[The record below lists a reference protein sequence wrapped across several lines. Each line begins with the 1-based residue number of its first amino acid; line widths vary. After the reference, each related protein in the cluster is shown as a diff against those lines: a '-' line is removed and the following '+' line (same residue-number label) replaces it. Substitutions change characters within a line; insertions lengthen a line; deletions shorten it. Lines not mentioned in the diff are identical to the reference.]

1 MKKLLTFITIIIIGF
16 SFSDMITKKN
26 IYDLFINEDFEIIN
40 NNSYYIKENT
50 KDNYSSYLKYLDKDT
65 IDNNDELYS
74 MMYTI
79 LNNGYDKYTFTC
91 NYNCLNDI
99 DKIDSLKLSLI
110 NQLINPKNSYKE
122 IKTTYSTCNKVDLT
136 IIKKY
141 SDEDIKRINTELDNI
156 IKKLNINSY
165 SNVNDRIKVFHD
177 YIADKNTYDQDM
189 ADKGSSEYHSNTAIG
204 ALFEGK
210 AICDG
215 YSDAMAFFLDKIG
228 VENIKVTNDEHVWN
242 VVKINNTWYHI
253 DITWDDPIYTNGS
266 NLTTHEYFM
275 ITTNELEKKNDEEH
289 YFDKTIYDFIK

>member
-1 MKKLLTFITIIIIGF
+1 
-16 SFSDMITKKN
+16 
-26 IYDLFINEDFEIIN
+26 
-40 NNSYYIKENT
+40 
-50 KDNYSSYLKYLDKDT
+50 
-65 IDNNDELYS
+65 
-74 MMYTI
+74 
-79 LNNGYDKYTFTC
+79 
-91 NYNCLNDI
+91 
-99 DKIDSLKLSLI
+99 
-110 NQLINPKNSYKE
+110 
-122 IKTTYSTCNKVDLT
+122 
-136 IIKKY
+136 
-141 SDEDIKRINTELDNI
+141 
-156 IKKLNINSY
+156 
-165 SNVNDRIKVFHD
+165 
-177 YIADKNTYDQDM
+177 M